1 MKRYKQRFNGMGTM
15 FECETG
21 EWVKHEEADETL
33 NHNAD
38 VLFNVIKERNEE
50 IEYLKKTCQ
59 EFGDDLEDSRLR
71 GIKLFVLLVISSTL
85 NFITIAIVALTMMG
99 KI

>member
-21 EWVKHEEADETL
+21 EWVKHEEADETI

-50 IEYLKKTCQ
+50 IDYLRKTCQ
-59 EFGDDLEDSRLR
+59 ELGDDLEDSRLR
-71 GIKLFVLLVISSTL
+71 GIKLFVLLVMSTVF
-85 NFITIAIVALTMMG
+85 NFGAIAFFVFERLGMI
-99 KI
+99 